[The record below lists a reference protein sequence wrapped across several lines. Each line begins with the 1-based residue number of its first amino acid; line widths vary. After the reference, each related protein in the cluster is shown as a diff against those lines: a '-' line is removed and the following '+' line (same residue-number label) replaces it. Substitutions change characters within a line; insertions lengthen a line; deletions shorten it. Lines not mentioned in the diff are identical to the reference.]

1 MYNDGMTIN
10 RRRAPSSLISS
21 QKKLGGHHRERI
33 YAKLIGGVVLLGTKK
48 GDIKD
53 IDGKL
58 HSVKSG
64 KKWQVFLYGY
74 GRISTSQHIN
84 ILQPCLDAF
93 PENYAQY
100 LVDREKCIA
109 YKELYVSNHGRDAAK
124 YLSNDEVSA
133 SLGANTYI
141 DAKNKLEKATL
152 SVCELLNDKDRLHS
166 FLDEALFNNGEV
178 AYLAIEDTT
187 SNKDRLFRVFSRDDV
202 LDILSE
208 RLHPAIS
215 IAGRVPED
223 FNVAGQKTLLRYE
236 KANGGPKNIV
246 EIEIRNDSA
255 IHYRQVRFNMYAKDA
270 LYLLLSEPKT
280 KAVKVINSYLAVHGQ
295 AITTLDVSNT
305 SEDIESIL

>member
-1 MYNDGMTIN
+1 MDRIPIN

-33 YAKLIGGVVLLGTKK
+33 YAKLIGGIVLLGTKK

-53 IDGKL
+53 INGKL

-74 GRISTSQHIN
+74 GRISTGQHIN
-84 ILQPCLDAF
+84 ILKPCLDAF

-109 YKELYVSNHGRDAAK
+109 YKELYVLNNGREAAK
-124 YLSNDEVSA
+124 YLSNDDVA
-133 SLGANTYI
+133 ATLGANTYI
-141 DAKNKLEKATL
+141 EAKNKLEKATL
-152 SVCELLNDKDRLHS
+152 SVRELLNDKDILRS
-166 FLDEALFNNGEV
+166 FLDEAIFNNGEV
-178 AYLAIEDTT
+178 AYLAIEDTI
-187 SNKDRLFRVFSRDDV
+187 SNKDRIFRVFSRDDV
-202 LDILSE
+202 LNILSR
-208 RLHPAIS
+208 RLYPAIS
-215 IAGRVPED
+215 TAGRVPED

-236 KANGGPKNIV
+236 KVNGQHKNIV

-270 LYLLLSEPKT
+270 LYLLLSELGPLSE
-280 KAVKVINSYLAVHGQ
+280 KVINNYLMVHGK
-295 AITTLDVSNT
+295 AITTLDTSHT